1 MCLAC
6 LYDAP
11 VVSSGLEHTTGSTD
25 GKKTKQ
31 NKQLDVIKLQLPI
44 PGTRHRNQE
53 AS

>member
-1 MCLAC
+1 MRLAC

-11 VVSSGLEHTTGSTD
+11 DLSTGLADTTSSTD
-25 GKKTKQ
+25 GGK
-31 NKQLDVIKLQLPI
+31 NQLDVIKLQLPI